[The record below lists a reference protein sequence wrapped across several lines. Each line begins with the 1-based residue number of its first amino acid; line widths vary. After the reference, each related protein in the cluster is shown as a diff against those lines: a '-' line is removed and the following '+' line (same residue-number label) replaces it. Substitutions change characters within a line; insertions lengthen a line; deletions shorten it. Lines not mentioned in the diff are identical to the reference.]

1 MTLDKSIVVGSIDDL
16 VEFYRKTQN
25 SGSLYIGIE
34 WERSGV
40 YRDTLEPVVYD
51 GDKGYLA
58 VLKKLVAEAG
68 WNIVDGHRNFIGE
81 LKRGEAHVTLEADG
95 RLELAG
101 APKDNL
107 HDLAREFRIHA
118 NEVKE
123 VSDFFNIAW
132 LPLGWQP
139 FHNDKEIS
147 FIDKERYNIFMQ
159 FSKNKWGEAQLK
171 RNNGITVNYSY
182 SDEANAIKKAQIG
195 FRVSPVIGAIFA
207 SAPFNEG
214 KTSDHLDMRRYCI
227 SNFESGRNDVPKN
240 ILSTDFSFK
249 DWISFYTTLPVYL
262 IKKKGKKD
270 LMPKNLTFD
279 KWIKEGYEGV
289 FPTIYDFDQHVKT
302 TWSDIRL
309 RPDYIEYRVADSVP
323 MRFAMGVP
331 SLIKGLVFDSRSWGA
346 VEKLTKDWTYEDILN
361 ADREAWK
368 HGLQTKIRGKK
379 LLWYAKSLVH
389 IANDA
394 LHKFAR
400 TTASSDETDESVFL
414 APVKDQVYIKEKSIA
429 SELVELWDKEWDQN
443 PKRLIEWCEKDK

>member
-1 MTLDKSIVVGSIDDL
+1 MTLDKTSVVGSVDDL
-16 VEFYRKTQN
+16 VEFYRETQN

-40 YRDTLEPVVYD
+40 YRDTLEPVAYE
-51 GDKGYLA
+51 GDKGYFA
-58 VLKKLVAEAG
+58 ILKKLVGEAG
-68 WNIVDGHRNFIGE
+68 WEIVDGHRNFIGE
-81 LKRGEAHVTLEADG
+81 LKRGGAHVTLEADG

-123 VSDFFNIAW
+123 VSDFFNVAW

-139 FHNDKEIS
+139 FHSDKEIP
-147 FIDKERYNIFMQ
+147 FIDKKRYNIFMQ
-159 FSKNKWGEAQLK
+159 FSQNKWGEAQLK
-171 RNNGITVNYSY
+171 RNNGLTVNYSY
-182 SDEANAIKKAQIG
+182 SDEENAIKKAQIG
-195 FRVSPVIGAIFA
+195 FRVTPVIGAIFA
-207 SAPFNEG
+207 SAPFDEG
-214 KTSDHLDMRRYCI
+214 KPSDYLDMRRYCV

-240 ILSTDFSFK
+240 ILSPDFSFK

-262 IKKKGKKD
+262 IKRKGKED
-270 LMPKNLTFD
+270 LMPNNLTFD

-346 VEKLTKDWTYEDILN
+346 VEKLTKDWTYEDIIN

-368 HGLQTKIRGKK
+368 HGLQTKIRGKT
-379 LLWYAKSLVH
+379 LLW
-389 IANDA
+389 
-394 LHKFAR
+394 
-400 TTASSDETDESVFL
+400 
-414 APVKDQVYIKEKSIA
+414 
-429 SELVELWDKEWDQN
+429 
-443 PKRLIEWCEKDK
+443 